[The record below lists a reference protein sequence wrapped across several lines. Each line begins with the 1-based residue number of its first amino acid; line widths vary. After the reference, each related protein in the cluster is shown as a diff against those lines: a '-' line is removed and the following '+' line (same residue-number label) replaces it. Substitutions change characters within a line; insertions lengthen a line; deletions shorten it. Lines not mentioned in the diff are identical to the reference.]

1 MKQVLETTV
10 VETPYESHEAFL
22 SRRGMV
28 MAGMI
33 GSLSARLDILKDEM
47 RICYTYE
54 HADLEFLKRQ
64 MQSMQK
70 DIVVSLLKYNNEWA
84 NMQQYELGDVAKSY
98 SDKAIADLTT
108 ELEALKTLAL

>member
-1 MKQVLETTV
+1 MNQFKGELVESV
-10 VETPYESHEAFL
+10 VESHEQFL

-33 GSLSARLDILKDEM
+33 GSLAARLDILKDEM

-54 HADLEFLKRQ
+54 HANLEFLKRQ
-64 MQSMQK
+64 MQIMQK
-70 DIVVSLLKYNNEWA
+70 DIVVSLLKYNNDWA